1 MNDSAT
7 KFIAS
12 EEIKLTYNEDNAVVF
27 TSEVN
32 VYVAE
37 KWTTYTK

>member
-1 MNDSAT
+1 MNDCAT

-12 EEIKLTYNEDNAVVF
+12 EEIKLTDNQDNAVVF

-32 VYVAE
+32 VYVVD
-37 KWTTYTK
+37 KGTTYAK